1 MDKQQNTQITERLR
15 EHWASI
21 EPRIVSQYSGVSSA
35 DLTGFTDA
43 NDLVT
48 RIATKAQQPVVD
60 VENQVREF
68 ASSASGG
75 TDSR

>member
-1 MDKQQNTQITERLR
+1 MDKQENTQITKQLR

-35 DLTGFTDA
+35 DQTGFTDA
-43 NDLVT
+43 SDLVT
-48 RIATKAQQPVVD
+48 RVATKSQQPVAD
-60 VENQVREF
+60 VENQLREF

-75 TDSR
+75 NH